1 MSVGFEIIEPLPTP
15 TPSYDV
21 TFDADDG
28 APAPTSQSIILNG
41 SVAKPI
47 SPIKAGFTF
56 AGWFASGSFVT
67 LWNFTSDVVT
77 EAMTLYVKWISEITI
92 DSVSNQEHTGVEI
105 KPIITVRQGFSEL
118 TVDQDYEVDY
128 SDNVDIG
135 TATAEIS
142 FKGDYLGVEPMS
154 VGFEIIEPLPTP
166 TPSYDVTFDADDG
179 APEPD
184 AQSIILNGSVIKPI
198 SPIKAG
204 FTFAGWFAN
213 NSLVTLWNFTSDV
226 VTEAMTLYAKWVSEI
241 TIDGVLNQEHT
252 GGEIKPIITVRQ
264 GFSELTMDEDYEVD
278 YSDNVD
284 IGTATV
290 EISFKGDY
298 LGVEP
303 MSVGF
308 EITEPEPT
316 VAQSPTPSPTQAP
329 TPSPTQNSSGG
340 GGSGGGGGG
349 GGGTKASPKPSPTP
363 SSSSS
368 PTPAGPS
375 PTPSSTGFTL
385 RFSDVGGHWAESDI
399 YDMVAR
405 GIVDGMGNGTF
416 APDREI
422 TRAELV
428 KLLAV
433 ISGGDIGGEASF
445 VDVPA
450 DEWYS
455 GYIAW
460 AEASKVV
467 NGYDNFMFMPN
478 QTVTRQEMAVMIV
491 RYLDYK
497 GIQMPETGANYE
509 FADGDEISDWA
520 LEAIGTAQRTGLL
533 EGVEVEQNMR
543 FIYPK
548 NSTTRAEATTVL
560 LRLIKRVD

>member
-1 MSVGFEIIEPLPTP
+1 M
-15 TPSYDV
+15 
-21 TFDADDG
+21 
-28 APAPTSQSIILNG
+28 
-41 SVAKPI
+41 
-47 SPIKAGFTF
+47 
-56 AGWFASGSFVT
+56 
-67 LWNFTSDVVT
+67 
-77 EAMTLYVKWISEITI
+77 
-92 DSVSNQEHTGVEI
+92 
-105 KPIITVRQGFSEL
+105 
-118 TVDQDYEVDY
+118 
-128 SDNVDIG
+128 
-135 TATAEIS
+135 
-142 FKGDYLGVEPMS
+142 
-154 VGFEIIEPLPTP
+154 
-166 TPSYDVTFDADDG
+166 
-179 APEPD
+179 
-184 AQSIILNGSVIKPI
+184 
-198 SPIKAG
+198 
-204 FTFAGWFAN
+204 
-213 NSLVTLWNFTSDV
+213 
-226 VTEAMTLYAKWVSEI
+226 
-241 TIDGVLNQEHT
+241 
-252 GGEIKPIITVRQ
+252 
-264 GFSELTMDEDYEVD
+264 
-278 YSDNVD
+278 
-284 IGTATV
+284 
-290 EISFKGDY
+290 
-298 LGVEP
+298 
-303 MSVGF
+303 
-308 EITEPEPT
+308 
-316 VAQSPTPSPTQAP
+316 
-329 TPSPTQNSSGG
+329 
-340 GGSGGGGGG
+340 
-349 GGGTKASPKPSPTP
+349 
-363 SSSSS
+363 
-368 PTPAGPS
+368 
-375 PTPSSTGFTL
+375 